1 MYAGLFKLPQLEVG
15 VEGVLYVHECK
26 NGEEQALGL
35 GRHLIYLSQF
45 GRLSACPNLTT
56 QLPQTFRTLCNLS
69 LSKSRM

>member
-45 GRLSACPNLTT
+45 GRLSACPNLT
-56 QLPQTFRTLCNLS
+56 
-69 LSKSRM
+69 